1 MYFSLEAAVHRWWE
15 VTVGVQEPGSM
26 ELALLTDS
34 RSVSCSPSFLLLLD
48 ARRDGA
54 TYRMHATLMAII
66 NQDILS
72 RH

>member
-15 VTVGVQEPGSM
+15 VTEGVQEHGSM

-34 RSVSCSPSFLLLLD
+34 CSMSCSPSFLLLLD
-48 ARRDGA
+48 SRRDGA
-54 TYRMHATLMAII
+54 TYSMHATLMAII